1 MKRQVGKPGKQR
13 LEPTEFGNFFPI
25 CSGRILF
32 NRSKDSQSYI
42 AIVITLL
49 PLILVCFNYFKLIRN
64 TSPWL
69 LFICTITY
77 ILCVSFLL
85 LTWLTEPGVCERR
98 NEEEEP
104 AMEITEEQRK
114 VASLMACVRNYKMQ
128 LIMRVFDQ
136 EPSFLN
142 KTNIEGRTV
151 LFSAVLLNK
160 PFVVLP
166 LLSHPGS
173 FPDPQ
178 FPPQPPHPRYL
189 QSHRH
194 ALRSF
199 PQRTCVLPFSSRT
212 TASSTSSWSIWASL
226 PSTSPYDS
234 LSPPPQTEKARYI
247 SEVYSTLPTYD
258 VFTDSY
264 FLARRSHRHYLS
276 SLATYDYLL
285 PHASLPVVSPSLE
298 PIPLV
303 DSNLFPASFFRSSL
317 LPRPPAKPQEELDHT
332 PLLNPPK
339 SAKAGPMAV
348 SGTQV
353 VPMEIESTQDLARSD
368 SSPNSD
374 VELSYTDSLDEKSS
388 MSSQS
393 LVLLADS
400 PEESFVSVP
409 SRSFHQAIEA
419 GDASGVK
426 RSSFICIDANVIV
439 TVRRCR
445 ICHIF
450 MPPRSFHCRMCD
462 CCVRGFDHH
471 CPWVGNCIGIRN
483 HFYFV
488 GFMFSAVLVLFLGL
502 VVASWGI
509 VVSLARCLEK
519 FYGFNAAFVLKDAW
533 PDLVFFV
540 GATCL
545 IAPLGNLLCYHL
557 FLVSKNATTHEEI
570 RLPDR
575 TARRKSS
582 PPSQSYFPYD
592 RGLMKNWFFFINTV
606 NVTSHYH

>member
-160 PFVVLP
+160 PFVVSQILNFRP
-166 LLSHPGS
+166 N
-173 FPDPQ
+173 
-178 FPPQPPHPRYL
+178 
-189 QSHRH
+189 
-194 ALRSF
+194 LRIRDIYNLTVMHYAAF
-199 PQRTCVLPFSSRT
+199 HN
-212 TASSTSSWSIWASL
+212 
-226 PSTSPYDS
+226 YDS
-234 LSPPPQTEKARYI
+234 ILNLLLEHLGVPSINFSTEKARYI

-317 LPRPPAKPQEELDHT
+317 LPRPPAKPLEELDHT

-582 PPSQSYFPYD
+582 LPSQSYFPYD

-606 NVTSHYH
+606 NVTSHYHK

>member
-1 MKRQVGKPGKQR
+1 M
-13 LEPTEFGNFFPI
+13 
-25 CSGRILF
+25 
-32 NRSKDSQSYI
+32 
-42 AIVITLL
+42 
-49 PLILVCFNYFKLIRN
+49 
-64 TSPWL
+64 
-69 LFICTITY
+69 
-77 ILCVSFLL
+77 
-85 LTWLTEPGVCERR
+85 
-98 NEEEEP
+98 
-104 AMEITEEQRK
+104 
-114 VASLMACVRNYKMQ
+114 
-128 LIMRVFDQ
+128 
-136 EPSFLN
+136 
-142 KTNIEGRTV
+142 

-178 FPPQPPHPRYL
+178 LPPQPPHPRYL

-303 DSNLFPASFFRSSL
+303 DSNLFPTSFFRSSL
-317 LPRPPAKPQEELDHT
+317 LPRPPAKPLEELDHT

-462 CCVRGFDHH
+462 W
-471 CPWVGNCIGIRN
+471 WVIAEGYTQLRAGIRPPLSLGRQL
-483 HFYFV
+483 HRHPQPLLLRRIHGRLVCSLRASFRRSSCSSWDWWSRRGASSCRWRDV
-488 GFMFSAVLVLFLGL
+488 WRRWACERRLSVVLRLQRRVCFEGR
-502 VVASWGI
+502 VA
-509 VVSLARCLEK
+509 
-519 FYGFNAAFVLKDAW
+519 
-533 PDLVFFV
+533 
-540 GATCL
+540 
-545 IAPLGNLLCYHL
+545 
-557 FLVSKNATTHEEI
+557 
-570 RLPDR
+570 
-575 TARRKSS
+575 
-582 PPSQSYFPYD
+582 
-592 RGLMKNWFFFINTV
+592 
-606 NVTSHYH
+606 